1 MSTQKF
7 PNVLQVND
15 EQEIT
20 MSTFAS
26 TGRAASHRFALRL
39 PLALAS
45 ALLSVSA
52 WAADGVIHFRGA
64 IVAPPC
70 NTQISTSGTA
80 SVSCPANGT
89 HSAESASL
97 PLLPGRVVQLTTAR
111 AFVVPV
117 QFAAGPGSGNK
128 QGYVVVTEYN

>member
-1 MSTQKF
+1 MST
-7 PNVLQVND
+7 L
-15 EQEIT
+15 
-20 MSTFAS
+20 AS
-26 TGRAASHRFALRL
+26 TGRAASHRFAHRL

-45 ALLSVSA
+45 ALLSASA
-52 WAADGVIHFRGA
+52 WGADGVIHFRGA

-70 NTQISTSGTA
+70 NTQLGTSGTA
-80 SVSCPANGT
+80 SVNCPANGA

-111 AFVVPV
+111 AFTVPV
-117 QFAAGPGSGNK
+117 QFTAGPGSGIK